1 MKRYLGLL
9 FAALLIIVAGA
20 HALERRRKVAVVGVS
35 SVVAGAAAV
44 VHEWYDGIIVG
55 NHDTSAHWQEQ
66 SGMAT
71 AFLPANSG
79 YMWIL
84 SDAPANML
92 AAIDLTDASNQGEWT
107 LQAPPAYVDWEDV
120 ESAVVGGQQYLYIF
134 DYGNNGNAANS
145 RGAGIDMRIFRA
157 KEPTIT
163 GGAGVISSSD
173 YIAIDAAFPVTDGPT
188 LRDCEASLV
197 ESTGKIWIITKRDA
211 VQRVYS
217 LPHAASYSG
226 TQTLTYEGTM
236 TSLPSSTT
244 SPLGATLTY
253 AVDAAISPDQTEI
266 LVKNYNNVYF
276 FPRDPATQTVMDALQ
291 QSLVDVPAYVGGG
304 FTSSAPKTSHP
315 SQEPQGEGIAFS
327 TDGQDWYSNSEYLAS
342 EGATAT
348 RYPLYR
354 YIRSPKASTT
364 VSFQDGVSPTA
375 GYAGTSDTTIWDT
388 NPATNYGADTSFV
401 SDKAVGVETDQ
412 RKGLLK
418 FDLSPGSIPSSA
430 VVLGA
435 KVDLYITA
443 EGQGYTMH
451 QMLVD
456 WTEASTYN
464 SLTGGVTPDDVEAS
478 LVEDVRNG
486 VNLDTILSVTSRNNV
501 YRPSYYL
508 FPSLQGWVSQVLPN
522 YGWIIIATDIATG
535 DGQQHASSEAV
546 TASQRPKLTIRYYV
560 P

>member
-1 MKRYLGLL
+1 MKKLL
-9 FAALLIIVAGA
+9 SSFLCLLLIATIA
-20 HALERRRKVAVVGVS
+20 HSLERRRKVSVLGSS
-35 SVVAGAAAV
+35 SVSDSELVP
-44 VHEWYDGIIVG
+44 HWFDGIIVG
-55 NHDTSAHWQEQ
+55 NLDNSANWQEQ
-66 SGMAT
+66 SGLAT
-71 AFLPANSG
+71 PFNPANSA
-79 YMWIL
+79 YMWVL

-92 AAIDLTDASNQGEWT
+92 AAVLASDATNQGVYT
-107 LQAPPAYVDWEDV
+107 LASPPTYVDWEDV
-120 ESAVVGGQQYLYIF
+120 ESAMVGGQPYLYVF
-134 DYGNNGNAANS
+134 DYGNNGNAADS
-145 RGAGIDMRIFRA
+145 RGVGIDMRIFRI

-163 GGAGVISSSD
+163 GAGGSISTSD
-173 YIAIDAAFPVTDGPT
+173 YISIDAAFPVVDGPT
-188 LRDCEASLV
+188 LRDCEASIV
-197 ESTGKIWIITKRDA
+197 ETTGKIWIITKRDA
-211 VQRVYS
+211 IQRVYS
-217 LPHAASYSG
+217 LDHAETYVG
-226 TQTLTYEGTM
+226 TQTLVYEGTM

-276 FPRDPATQTVMDALQ
+276 FPRDPATQTIMDALQ

-327 TDGQDWYSNSEYLAS
+327 PDGRDWYSNSEYLAS
-342 EGATAT
+342 EGSTAA
-348 RYPLYR
+348 RYPLYK
-354 YIRSPKASTT
+354 YIRSPKVPTT
-364 VSFQDGVSPTA
+364 VSFQDGISPTGA
-375 GYAGTSDTTIWDT
+375 YAGTSDTTIWDT
-388 NPATNYGADTSFV
+388 NPATNYGGDATIT

-412 RKGLLK
+412 RKALLK
-418 FDLSPGSIPSSA
+418 FDLSAGSIPTNA

-435 KVDLYITA
+435 KVDLYIAA

-508 FPSLQGWVSQVLPN
+508 FPTVQGWISGVLPN

>member
-1 MKRYLGLL
+1 MWKYLVLL
-9 FAALLIIVAGA
+9 LLLAVEIKEGISSPDGA
-20 HALERRRKVAVVGVS
+20 SIGGSGGVS
-35 SVVAGAAAV
+35 IPGDSALVP
-44 VHEWYDGIIVG
+44 HWYDGIIVG
-55 NHDTSAHWQEQ
+55 NLDNSANWQEQ

-92 AAIDLTDASNQGEWT
+92 AAIDLSDASNQGEWT
-107 LQAPPAYVDWEDV
+107 LETPPTYVDWEDL
-120 ESAVVGGQQYLYIF
+120 ESTTVNGQQYLYIF

-145 RGAGIDMRIFRA
+145 RGTGIDMRIFRA

-163 GGAGVISSSD
+163 GGAGVIDSLD

-188 LRDCEASLV
+188 LRDCEASIV
-197 ESTGKIWIITKRDA
+197 ETTGKIWIITKRDA

-217 LPHAASYSG
+217 LDHQESYSG
-226 TQTLTYEGTM
+226 TQTLVYEGTM
-236 TSLPSSTT
+236 TSLPASTT
-244 SPLGATLTY
+244 SPLGATNTY

-327 TDGQDWYSNSEYLAS
+327 TDGRDWYSNSEYLTS
-342 EGATAT
+342 EGSSAST
-348 RYPLYR
+348 YPLYR
-354 YIRSPKASTT
+354 YIRSPKVPIT
-364 VSFQDGVSPTA
+364 VSFQDGISPTGA
-375 GYAGTSDTTIWDT
+375 YAGTSDTTIWDT
-388 NPATNYGADTSFV
+388 NPATDYGGDATFT

-418 FDLSPGSIPSSA
+418 FDLSAGSIPSNA

-435 KVDLYITA
+435 KVDLYIAA
-443 EGQGYTMH
+443 EGQGYKMH
-451 QMLVD
+451 QMLVN
-456 WTEASTYN
+456 WTESSTYN
-464 SLTGGVTPDDVEAS
+464 SLTGGVTPDDVEAAIP
-478 LVEDVRNG
+478 EDITNG

-501 YRPSYYL
+501 YRPTYYL
-508 FPSLQGWVSQVLPN
+508 FPSVQGWVSQVLPN
-522 YGWIIIATDIATG
+522 YGWIIIATDITTG

>member
-1 MKRYLGLL
+1 MKKLL
-9 FAALLIIVAGA
+9 FICLFILLTITSAEA
-20 HALERRRKVAVVGVS
+20 RRRTFSPVFGTS
-35 SVVAGAAAV
+35 STSAEEALVP
-44 VHEWYDGIIVG
+44 HWYDGIIVG
-55 NHDTSAHWQEQ
+55 NLDNSANWQEQ

-71 AFLPANSG
+71 AFLPANAG

-92 AAIDLTDASNQGEWT
+92 AAINLADASNEGEWT
-107 LQAPPAYVDWEDV
+107 LETPPAYVDWEDL
-120 ESAVVGGQQYLYIF
+120 ESTTVNGQQYLYIF
-134 DYGNNGNAANS
+134 DYGNNGNAADS

-163 GGAGVISSSD
+163 GGAGVIDSAD

-197 ESTGKIWIITKRDA
+197 ETTGKIWIITKRDA
-211 VQRVYS
+211 TQRVYS
-217 LPHAASYSG
+217 LAHQESYSG
-226 TQTLTYEGTM
+226 TQTLVYEGTM
-236 TSLPSSTT
+236 TSLPASTT
-244 SPLGATLTY
+244 SPLGATNTY

-276 FPRDPATQTVMDALQ
+276 FPRDPATQTVMQALQ

-327 TDGQDWYSNSEYLAS
+327 TDGRDWYSNSEYLAS
-342 EGATAT
+342 EGSTAA

-354 YIRSPKASTT
+354 YQRSPKVPTT
-364 VSFQDGVSPTA
+364 VVFQDGISPTGA
-375 GYAGTSDTTIWDT
+375 YAGTSDTTIWDT
-388 NPATNYGADTSFV
+388 NPATNYGGDATFT

-418 FDLSPGSIPSSA
+418 FDLSAGSIPTNA
-430 VVLGA
+430 VVIGA
-435 KVDLYITA
+435 KVDLYIAA
-443 EGQGYTMH
+443 EGQGYKMH

-464 SLTGGVTPDDVEAS
+464 SLTGGVTPDDVEAAIP
-478 LVEDVRNG
+478 EDITNG

-501 YRPSYYL
+501 YRPTYYL
-508 FPSLQGWVSQVLPN
+508 FPSVQGWVSQVLPN

-535 DGQQHASSEAV
+535 DGQQHASAEAV

>member
-1 MKRYLGLL
+1 MKKLL
-9 FAALLIIVAGA
+9 SSFLCLLLIATIS
-20 HALERRRKVAVVGVS
+20 HSLERRRKVSVLGSS
-35 SVVAGAAAV
+35 SVSDSELVP
-44 VHEWYDGIIVG
+44 HWYDGIIVG
-55 NHDTSAHWQEQ
+55 NLDNSANWQEQ

-92 AAIDLTDASNQGEWT
+92 AAINLADASNEGEWT
-107 LQAPPAYVDWEDV
+107 LETPPAYVDWEDL
-120 ESAVVGGQQYLYIF
+120 ESTTVNGQQYLYIF
-134 DYGNNGNAANS
+134 DYGNNGNAADS
-145 RGAGIDMRIFRA
+145 RGSGIDMRIFRA

-163 GGAGVISSSD
+163 GGAGVIDSAD

-188 LRDCEASLV
+188 LRDCEASIV
-197 ESTGKIWIITKRDA
+197 ETTGKIWIITKRDA

-217 LPHAASYSG
+217 LAHQESYSG
-226 TQTLTYEGTM
+226 TQTLVYEGTM
-236 TSLPSSTT
+236 TSLPASTT
-244 SPLGATLTY
+244 APLGATNTY

-266 LVKNYNNVYF
+266 LVKNYSNVYF
-276 FPRDPATQTVMDALQ
+276 FPRDPATQTIMQALQ

-327 TDGQDWYSNSEYLAS
+327 TDGRDWYSNSEYLTAEGSSAS
-342 EGATAT
+342 T
-348 RYPLYR
+348 YPLYR
-354 YIRSPKASTT
+354 YIRSPKVPTT
-364 VSFQDGVSPTA
+364 VVFQDGISPTGA
-375 GYAGTSDTTIWDT
+375 YAGTSDTTIWDT
-388 NPATNYGADTSFV
+388 NPATNYGGDATVV

-412 RKGLLK
+412 RKSLLK
-418 FDLSPGSIPSSA
+418 FDLSAGSIPSNA

-435 KVDLYITA
+435 KVDLYIAA
-443 EGQGYTMH
+443 EGAGYKMH

-464 SLTGGVTPDDVEAS
+464 SLTGGVVPDDIEAAIP
-478 LVEDVRNG
+478 EDITNG
-486 VNLDTILSVTSRNNV
+486 TNLATILSVTSRNNV
-501 YRPSYYL
+501 YRPTYYL
-508 FPSLQGWVSQVLPN
+508 FPSVQGWVSQVLPN
-522 YGWIIIATDIATG
+522 YGWIIIATDLAG
-535 DGQQHASSEAV
+535 GNGQQHASSEAV